1 MRPRRRGADEKRPV
15 VLAAPPR
22 GLAQVVVP
30 PAYLGAEG
38 GGEVG
43 WQRVSRRGARLDS
56 GVHAHRGSGRD
67 SGARGRRGGVGAVR
81 GAPGQGL
88 TLLLKV
94 MWLTHACVM
103 AACSSVATSSD
114 WLRSSS

>member
-1 MRPRRRGADEKRPV
+1 MATCQPALTARRRRERE
-15 VLAAPPR
+15 R
-22 GLAQVVVP
+22 
-30 PAYLGAEG
+30 E
-38 GGEVG
+38 
-43 WQRVSRRGARLDS
+43 RRANCSSSQDRLDS
-56 GVHAHRGSGRD
+56 GVHAHRGSGRE